1 MTVAAME
8 CLASAPE
15 AMVYMATP
23 TAMLCLGSPV
33 GILLELLVFSRALLA
48 YTARLIL
55 TTIHSMAPA
64 MACEAR
70 VQPASECLVAAALVC
85 VVTAIARVVT
95 ESWAPTPQAGML
107 VSSTAK

>member
-1 MTVAAME
+1 MMAMVSE
-8 CLASAPE
+8 CLASAPA
-15 AMVYMATP
+15 AMVYMATL

-55 TTIHSMAPA
+55 TTIHSMVLH
-64 MACEAR
+64 MACEAK
-70 VQPASECLVAAALVC
+70 VQPASEYLVAAASAC

-95 ESWAPTPQAGML
+95 GSWAPTLQAGML
-107 VSSTAK
+107 